1 MTSNVQVSAKLA
13 DGKIFVVGAETV
25 LDFQNNLIELLGAE
39 GAGDLMDEFKT
50 AFTAVGP
57 DMAQAVANVTNG
69 FGEPMPVPTTAP
81 ANVNGPRT
89 ETDKWGGVF
98 TYGLPGAPSCPHG
111 ERVQKQAT
119 SQAGKAYKAWVCPT
133 HTPTAFRQ
141 KVAKDANCSM
151 EFVR

>member
-39 GAGDLMDEFKT
+39 GAGDLMDEFKS

-89 ETDKWGGVF
+89 ETDKFGNVY
-98 TYGLPGAPSCPHG
+98 TYGAGGPECPHG
-111 ERVQKQAT
+111 PRVKKDGT
-119 SQAGKAYKAWVCPT
+119 SQAGKAYSAWVCPT
-133 HTPTAFRQ
+133 QTPTAFRQ
-141 KVAKDANCSM
+141 KIAKDPNCSP
-151 EFVR
+151 EWLR